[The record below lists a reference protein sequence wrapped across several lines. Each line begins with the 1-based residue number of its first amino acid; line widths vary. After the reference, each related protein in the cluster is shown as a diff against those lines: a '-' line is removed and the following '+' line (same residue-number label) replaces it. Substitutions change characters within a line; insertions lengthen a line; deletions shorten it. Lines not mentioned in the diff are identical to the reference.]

1 MCSEMQ
7 SRTRS
12 VLHVQHT
19 LCTSGTFRVLFFYIP
34 KPPQKIWFKLPDISS
49 EVSVTFSTQGGA
61 ISKMADDESIYSV
74 HEVYSAI
81 PWIVP
86 AHCAASPKALTKSHD
101 FTSPLKV
108 SIFSSSRIWWGN
120 WFQSPG
126 PHTAK
131 PRSPKFVL
139 VLLTT
144 SPEGA
149 RWPIVA
155 VSSKLQY
162 HNAGGFLV
170 VRLQCDIRGTLKEQQ
185 ESDISWIY
193 QLHTGLHGV

>member
-1 MCSEMQ
+1 MPSTAVTDNERLNVFWDAKQNKKRSTCTTHAMHKWNVSCS
-7 SRTRS
+7 
-12 VLHVQHT
+12 
-19 LCTSGTFRVLFFYIP
+19 FFYIP

-120 WFQSPG
+120 WFQSRG

-131 PRSPKFVL
+131 PRPPKFVL

-144 SPEGA
+144 SPE
-149 RWPIVA
+149 
-155 VSSKLQY
+155 
-162 HNAGGFLV
+162 
-170 VRLQCDIRGTLKEQQ
+170 EQ
-185 ESDISWIY
+185 DD
-193 QLHTGLHGV
+193 L